1 MCSLVI
7 QKYIFL
13 TFDGQP
19 VASPVFSNSLV
30 TMTERK
36 RKRTPLR
43 KIKMFFPAYAE
54 GKTQIADARAEGF
67 KVMDRIRIFYRA
79 ERHLFDWL
87 APLARPSIVAARV
100 SLSRA
105 SRMKCVRNF
114 GRKKGKRRVGRKE
127 EGREGRSVGKK

>member
-1 MCSLVI
+1 MPSGQRRMGTSMCSLVI

-19 VASPVFSNSLV
+19 VASPVFSNFLV

-67 KVMDRIRIFYRA
+67 KVMDRIRINVSSI
-79 ERHLFDWL
+79 
-87 APLARPSIVAARV
+87 APSDICLIGLR
-100 SLSRA
+100 LSP
-105 SRMKCVRNF
+105 
-114 GRKKGKRRVGRKE
+114 GLQ
-127 EGREGRSVGKK
+127 